1 MGVVLLDED
10 EISSINEIHNYI
22 TSTSLTSHEDIK
34 KLSKLNSKLPKSM
47 ETFMEQL
54 KVFTNLIYTLFT
66 SFPPLFLKLKT
77 SIRSLME
84 YKPSARALIKK
95 QQRVAMVWII
105 TLQTKHFFRGESNK
119 LAEFVIMK
127 NNLRE
132 KIP

>member
-10 EISSINEIHNYI
+10 EISSINEIHKYI

-66 SFPPLFLKLKT
+66 SFPPLFLKLNT
-77 SIRSLME
+77 IIRLLME
-84 YKPSARALIKK
+84 YKPAARALIKR
-95 QQRVAMVWII
+95 QQRAAIAWII
-105 TLQTKHFFRGESNK
+105 TL
-119 LAEFVIMK
+119 
-127 NNLRE
+127 
-132 KIP
+132 